1 MRAVTTNRLNI
12 QNLDTSD
19 TAARELLMLIATCVV
34 KHESQEPLPEHRSE
48 LARLLYEAV
57 EFMGTY
63 NARQNVL
70 GPTVMLA
77 RSPQQWR
84 DVPDA
89 VRARARAFTAAS
101 PR

>member
-1 MRAVTTNRLNI
+1 MRAITTNRLNI

-19 TAARELLMLIATCVV
+19 TAARELLLQIATCVV
-34 KHESQEPLPEHRSE
+34 KPDTPEPLPEHRAE
-48 LARLLYEAV
+48 MARLLYEAV
-57 EFMGTY
+57 QFMGTY

-70 GPTVMLA
+70 GPTVILA
-77 RSPQQWR
+77 RSPAQWR